1 MNMVKVKKISVQNLD
16 VSDCLD
22 NSEDAVYSSYE
33 VDKGYGSIASVT
45 GRVQKGARISAH
57 VKIAMNVVTVDKIQ
71 SLYETHKS
79 RLNESSHHEIE
90 HHLEENNSCS
100 GLWGIF
106 AGFRSHRD
114 RKEWQKESNFKETI
128 QDAEDKKVL
137 RDIYNLVNTNVEV
150 TGVIDIIGLSFI
162 PTEASLYVKVCTIE
176 FEDGKTLQVI
186 DSTPVAFAKDGDAT
200 KVQVP
205 ESNKLNIKKLN

>member
-1 MNMVKVKKISVQNLD
+1 MNMVKVKKISVLKLD
-16 VSDCLD
+16 MSDRLD
-22 NSEDAVYSSYE
+22 NAEDAAYSSYE
-33 VDKGYGSIASVT
+33 ADKGYGSIASVT
-45 GRVQKGARISAH
+45 GRVQKGAKISAH

-71 SLYETHKS
+71 SLYSTHKS
-79 RLNESSHHEIE
+79 HLDERSRHEIE

-106 AGFRSHRD
+106 AGLRSHRD
-114 RKEWQKESNFKETI
+114 KHEWERESNIKETI
-128 QDAEDKKVL
+128 QDSEDKKVL

-150 TGVIDIIGLSFI
+150 TGEIDIVGLSFI

-176 FEDGKTLQVI
+176 FEDGKTIQVI
-186 DSTPVAFAKDGDAT
+186 DSAPVAFSKDGDAT

-205 ESNKLNIKKLN
+205 ENNKLKIKKLN